1 MKRHPTR
8 RQVLHGLGGFTL
20 ALPFLPSLLKP
31 GEARAAAPAAPK
43 RFVAFATQHGGIW
56 GANMYPA
63 ASTLTDSLSY
73 AGRTVRRGA
82 LALSAGPNG
91 TSQLSPVLA
100 GPSTLLTAKLAA
112 KLNVLRGL
120 DTAFYIGHHTGGHL
134 GNYARN
140 DGNGS
145 DGVAMQAYA
154 TPTIDQLMAWSPSF
168 YGSLAGNLV
177 RQMIVGSRISYNWA
191 NPQTRSGAI
200 QELAGTNDA
209 LGLFNKI
216 FVAPTGPAAPDPNAP
231 LRPVADRVLADY
243 NRLRNS
249 NTRLSANDRARL
261 DDHMQRISELQRRL
275 QTLPAGAQCGNV
287 KKLTTDTTKLINQS
301 SYQITPSLMTQ
312 VYQAFNDVIVAA
324 FMCDTSRI
332 AVVNIDED
340 FSSYVGDWHQDVAHH
355 AVDPDGAKQA
365 IISAAHQATFAGVF
379 LDLCAKLDVDDGSGA
394 TYLDSSLVV
403 WSHES
408 GEQTHAGQGMPVI
421 TAGSAG
427 GFLKTGNYCD
437 YRNPSLVV
445 SDDSGGHAVITA
457 GLLRQQ
463 FFGTV
468 LQSMGLGKS
477 EYEQNGLGG
486 YPGAIKF
493 IGSNFYSGTSGATLY
508 PDVVWN
514 AAGDLLPFLKA

>member
-31 GEARAAAPAAPK
+31 SEARAATPAPVK

-56 GANMYPA
+56 ASKMYPA
-63 ASTLTDSLSY
+63 DATLTDSLSY
-73 AGRTVRRGA
+73 AGRTVRRGNLA
-82 LALSAGPNG
+82 LA
-91 TSQLSPVLA
+91 TSGSTAQLSPVLA
-100 GPSTLLTAKLAA
+100 GSSTLLTAKLAA
-112 KLNVLRGL
+112 KMNILRGL
-120 DTAFYIGHHTGGHL
+120 DTSFYIGHHTGGHL

-145 DGVAMQAYA
+145 DGVTMQSYS

-168 YGSLAGNLV
+168 YGSLSSNLMRTMV
-177 RQMIVGSRISYNWA
+177 VGSRISYNWS
-191 NPQTRSGAI
+191 NPQSRSGAI
-200 QELAGTNDA
+200 QEIAGTTDA
-209 LGLFNKI
+209 LALFNKI

-231 LRPVADRVLADY
+231 LRPIADRVLADY

-249 NTRLSANDRARL
+249 NTRLSANDRTRL
-261 DDHMQRISELQRRL
+261 DDHVQRISELQRRL
-275 QTLPAGAQCGNV
+275 QALPAGAQCGNV
-287 KKLTTDTTKLINQS
+287 HKLTTDTNSIRNQS
-301 SYQITPSLMTQ
+301 SYQITPSLMMQ

-324 FMCDTSRI
+324 FMCDSSRI
-332 AVVNIDED
+332 AVANIDED

-355 AVDPDGAKQA
+355 AVDPDGAKQGV
-365 IISAAHQATFAGVF
+365 ISAAHQATFAGVF
-379 LDLCAKLDVDDGSGA
+379 LDLCNKLDVDDGSGA
-394 TYLDSSLVV
+394 TYLDSALVM

-408 GEQTHAGQGMPVI
+408 GEVTHAGQGMPVI

-427 GFLKTGNYCD
+427 GFFKTGNYCD
-437 YRNPSLVV
+437 YRNPALVI
-445 SDDSGGHAVITA
+445 DSGGDPGSKMTA

-463 FFGTV
+463 LLGTI

-493 IGSNFYSGTSGATLY
+493 IGSNFYGGTSGTTLY